1 MGPYDDDY
9 ADDYDDSMNYYD
21 HTMEDL
27 IASEYNYGNSDLS
40 DGIDTDMDY
49 EDDY

>member
-21 HTMEDL
+21 DTMEDL
-27 IASEYNYGNSDLS
+27 IASEYNYGNSDNETVHRKLRALALR
-40 DGIDTDMDY
+40 
-49 EDDY
+49 

>member
-21 HTMEDL
+21 DTMEDL
-27 IASEYNYGNSDLS
+27 IF
-40 DGIDTDMDY
+40 I
-49 EDDY
+49 